1 MNKFYVLLERGSSF
15 IFDNGSYWNNKF
27 YGIFTSIEKAKS
39 MCDKLV
45 EEFVETCKS
54 SYSGRLEDLY
64 GDYGWDYKDN
74 HYSRRIE
81 CGIFADEVFVYEIF
95 AVEIDPEDSARLTYC
110 TGKEN

>member
-1 MNKFYVLLERGSSF
+1 M
-15 IFDNGSYWNNKF
+15 FDNGCDWSSKF
-27 YGIFTSIEKAKS
+27 CGIFTSIEKAKS

-45 EEFVETCKS
+45 EDFVENCKRD
-54 SYSGRLEDLY
+54 YDGDRRLEDLY

-95 AVEIDPEDSARLTYC
+95 AVEINPEDPARLTYC